1 MRHLLIKT
9 DTEFTPTASMSISQ
23 ASKNLGDLV
32 FIKII
37 LIIKGDTMCA
47 QSWLPT
53 QAEEMMISTITGEKP
68 GLEARRRQRGTCD
81 HQSIIEHEH
90 RVKTGPGL
98 LYPGLIRC
106 SSGDWGI
113 MMERPGMAVSHNPDQ
128 RSATTSVKSDKTYRT
143 ISNLWQSFK
152 WSRENLLLDF

>member
-68 GLEARRRQRGTCD
+68 GLEARRQRGTCD
-81 HQSIIEHEH
+81 HQSIIEHEPP
-90 RVKTGPGL
+90 VKTGPGL

-106 SSGDWGI
+106 SSGD
-113 MMERPGMAVSHNPDQ
+113 
-128 RSATTSVKSDKTYRT
+128 
-143 ISNLWQSFK
+143 
-152 WSRENLLLDF
+152 

>member
-113 MMERPGMAVSHNPDQ
+113 MMERPPDISHT
-128 RSATTSVKSDKTYRT
+128 RSEVQTSVH
-143 ISNLWQSFK
+143 
-152 WSRENLLLDF
+152 WSSHTKLDLTSVIKLIFRKILYFYH

>member
-23 ASKNLGDLV
+23 ASKNSGDLV

-47 QSWLPT
+47 QSWPPT
-53 QAEEMMISTITGEKP
+53 QAEEEMMISTITGEKP
-68 GLEARRRQRGTCD
+68 GLEAGRQLGTCD
-81 HQSIIEHEH
+81 HQSIIEHESQ
-90 RVKTGPGL
+90 VKTGPAL

-106 SSGDWGI
+106 SSGD
-113 MMERPGMAVSHNPDQ
+113 
-128 RSATTSVKSDKTYRT
+128 
-143 ISNLWQSFK
+143 
-152 WSRENLLLDF
+152 